1 MPKINI
7 NKNMN
12 VVTPLIQFQQNL
24 RLSHWQTDS
33 YAQHQAFGR
42 TYDAL
47 DDSIDGLIEAYMGV
61 FGRLKS
67 NITFSIELGGLSNIE
82 SSIKDFSVFL
92 SELRNHVEVHTD
104 LQNMVDEIIGHIN
117 TLKYLLTLK

>member
-1 MPKINI
+1 
-7 NKNMN
+7 MN

-33 YAQHQAFGR
+33 YAEHQAFGKV
-42 TYDAL
+42 YVEL
-47 DDSIDGLIEAYMGV
+47 DVLIDGLVEAYMGI

-67 NITFSIELGGLSNIE
+67 NITFSIELNGYPGIDE
-82 SSIKDFSVFL
+82 SIKSFL
-92 SELRNHVEVHTD
+92 NFLNELRNHVESHSD
-104 LQNMVDEIIGHIN
+104 LQNMVDELIGTTN

>member
-1 MPKINI
+1 
-7 NKNMN
+7 MN

-33 YAQHQAFGR
+33 YAEHQAFGKV
-42 TYDAL
+42 YGEL
-47 DDSIDGLIEAYMGV
+47 DVLIDGLVEAYMGI

-67 NITFSIELGGLSNIE
+67 NITFSIELNGYPGIDE
-82 SSIKDFSVFL
+82 SIKSFL
-92 SELRNHVEVHTD
+92 NFLNELRNHVESHSD
-104 LQNMVDEIIGHIN
+104 LQNMVDELIGTTN

>member
-82 SSIKDFSVFL
+82 SSIKDFLVFL
-92 SELRNHVEVHTD
+92 SELRNHVESHSD
-104 LQNMVDEIIGHIN
+104 LQNMIDEIVGHIN